1 MGLWD
6 RLRFTRDVAVESAG
20 PQFVIDREAVPPEIF
35 GLPAYEPTV
44 GPVGRISR
52 AEAIQCAAVKRARD
66 IIAGTIGSLPLNY
79 LNPSFEA
86 QPNPLLAQPEEA
98 VPRSV
103 TMTQT
108 LDDLLFESMA
118 FWRITEKDADGW
130 PVKVRRLDARSVD
143 VRDTQKV
150 FVRRDGSAQGSAWEF
165 VPDEDLI
172 RFWSPCDPL
181 LVAGARAIRTLLRL
195 DAAAARYADAPMPSG
210 MFTPMEGADSDDIL
224 EGEEVDAFLNDWEAK
239 RRARATAYV
248 GGSVKFEAL
257 QWDPASLQLV
267 ETREGAVRDIARLTG
282 ISAEDLEVST
292 TSRTYLNS
300 QQKQQ
305 ELVNYTLASYMTAVQ
320 DRLSMGDVSAEG
332 FMARFDLGGLVRAD
346 EKTRV
351 ETYEAGIRIGLYSL
365 DTVQR
370 REELPPN
377 EAPAPAPV
385 PLRAVPAP
393 TTSQEG
399 TLAARAIGGPTFD
412 ADDAHFGFD
421 TDEGRL
427 AFEVDTAKREIF
439 GLAVPYGVTT
449 TKDGRRYQFSKG
461 SLTWSSISRVKLLDG
476 HDRAKAVG
484 KAIELQ
490 DTPEGLW
497 ARFKVARGADGDR
510 VLELAEDGVLD
521 GLSIGLGNTA
531 KFAARS
537 GVLHAVSAPLAEISI
552 LPFPSFDDARVSS
565 VAAAADEGK
574 LTMPCTICG
583 HTHAEGAPPCAAPP
597 AAPINLSADT
607 IAAIGAAFA
616 AALPAPPPAA
626 AAVVP
631 AVTLNADPPGTR
643 PGPKVIPAAPAGS
656 SGAALE
662 VKEPLLYR
670 FDGGKNEYDFS
681 TDVINAGRHKDGA
694 ATQRLEQFM
703 GLAFDIDQADVNEL
717 NPTIQRPDMYVDQLE
732 FVYPIWNAIQK
743 GTIADN
749 TPFTLPK
756 FATATGLVA
765 DHVEATSPTPGTFTT
780 TGQTITPSPSS
791 GRVEITREVWD
802 QGGNPQFSSI
812 LWRAIVRAYYESL
825 EVAAVAMLD
834 ALTPTAIALNGVDSD
849 LDADITSNLS
859 LLSYIRGGNRFR
871 DLYLASNLFGALTGA
886 VDDVGR
892 KLFPVLV
899 PQNASGSTDGFFGQV
914 MVGTLPAKPSWAL
927 EAGNGGDGSSYLFN
941 REDVHGWATPPRRL
955 DFEYRV
961 EYIDLAVWG
970 YKATANTRLDGVR
983 EVTYSAT

>member
-1 MGLWD
+1 MGFWD
-6 RLRFTRDVAVESAG
+6 RLRFTRDVALAADPG
-20 PQFVIDREAVPPEIF
+20 PQFVIDSQSVPPEIF
-35 GLPAYEPTV
+35 GLPAYEATV

-66 IIAGTIGSLPLNY
+66 IVAGTIGSLPLNY
-79 LNPSFEA
+79 LDSSFEA

-103 TMTQT
+103 TMTMT
-108 LDDLLFESMA
+108 LDDLLFEGMA
-118 FWRITEKDADGW
+118 FWRVTARDADGW

-143 VRDTQKV
+143 IRDEQKV
-150 FVRRDGSAQGSAWEF
+150 FVRRDGSAQGTAWEF

-172 RFWSPCDPL
+172 RFWSPNDPL

-195 DAAAARYADAPMPSG
+195 DAAASRYAEAPMPSG
-210 MFTPMEGADSDDIL
+210 MFSPMEGADSDDIL
-224 EGEEVDAFLNDWEAK
+224 QGDEVDTFLNDWEAK

-248 GGSVKFEAL
+248 GGSIKFEPL

-267 ETREGAVRDIARLTG
+267 ETREGAVRDIARLCG

-292 TSRTYLNS
+292 TSRTYLNAV
-300 QQKQQ
+300 QKQQ
-305 ELVNYTLASYMTAVQ
+305 ELVNYTLAGYMSAVQ

-351 ETYEAGIRIGLYSL
+351 ETYAAGVALGLYSL

-377 EAPAPAPV
+377 EAPAPPAP
-385 PLRAVPAP
+385 LKAVPTP
-393 TTSQEG
+393 TQEG
-399 TLAARAIGGPTFD
+399 TLAARAIGGPTFAAD
-412 ADDAHFGFD
+412 DDAHFGFA
-421 TDEGRL
+421 TDAGSL
-427 AFEVDTAKREIF
+427 AFEVDMAKREIF

-449 TKDGRRYQFSKG
+449 SKGGRKYQFSQG
-461 SLTWSSISRVKLLDG
+461 SLTWSAMSRVKLLRD
-476 HDRAKAVG
+476 HDREQAVG

-497 ARFKVARGADGDR
+497 ARFKVARGVEGDR

-521 GLSIGLGNTA
+521 GLSIGLGNGV
-531 KFAARS
+531 KFAARA

-565 VAAAADEGK
+565 VAASADEGK
-574 LTMPCTICG
+574 ITMPCTICG

-597 AAPINLSADT
+597 AAPLNLSAD
-607 IAAIGAAFA
+607 IAAAIAAGFA
-616 AALPAPPPAA
+616 AMQPANPAPV
-626 AAVVP
+626 VVP

-656 SGAALE
+656 GLE
-662 VKEPLLYR
+662 SVNEPLPYR
-670 FDGGKNEYDFS
+670 FDGNKGEYDFS
-681 TDVINAGRHKDGA
+681 TDVIKAGRYKDGA
-694 ATQRLEQFM
+694 ATQRLEEFM

-717 NPTIQRPDMYVDQLE
+717 NPTRQRPDMYVDQLE

-743 GTIADN
+743 GTIPDN

-765 DHVEATSPTPGTFTT
+765 DHVEAVSPTPGTFTT

-812 LWRAIVRAYYESL
+812 LWRAIVRAYYEAL

-849 LDADITSNLS
+849 LDADITANLS

-871 DLYLASNLFGALTGA
+871 DLFLASNLFTALTGA

-941 REDVHGWATPPRRL
+941 REDVHAWATPPRRL

-983 EVTYSAT
+983 EVTYSAV